1 MLTHLQEKADFLGP
15 SAIPTTDTV
24 GFIECQI
31 LSVCSSPLNTKRKK
45 KGRGL
50 VRSLLSLPTPAHII
64 FCTHAEVLASADL
77 EGILEMK

>member
-1 MLTHLQEKADFLGP
+1 MLIQLQEKADFLGP
-15 SAIPTTDTV
+15 SAILTIGTV
-24 GFIECQI
+24 GFVACQKP
-31 LSVCSSPLNTKRKK
+31 SMCSSPLNTKRKM

-64 FCTHAEVLASADL
+64 FRTHAEVLASADL